1 MIDAVALRSLVAVE
15 RLGSVA
21 AAADSLGYT
30 ASAVSQQVKKLE
42 GQAGVALLE
51 KYGRGVM
58 LTEAG
63 RLLAASARDL
73 LAQMEQIET
82 QLQSTVRRPA
92 GRVRLATFATAAR
105 GVVAPALA
113 RLRDVAPDVAVAQR
127 EAEPWDAV
135 QLVAAGQVD
144 VAVVH
149 NWEPLPLHVPDH
161 VQLRVLGTD
170 VADVLVHRDHRLA
183 GATGVS
189 ALDLADETWVS
200 VAAGSICHQ
209 WLTKMFHDIGRAPR
223 IGHYAQE
230 FASHVA
236 LAAEGL
242 AVALVPRLGRG
253 PLSDDV
259 VALPVH
265 DPVPTRTVS
274 AAWRRTMGA
283 SPAVNAVLEVLH
295 EQAGAAMG
303 PKGVSHP

>member
-73 LAQMEQIET
+73 LARMEQIET
-82 QLQSTVRRPA
+82 QLQSTVRQPV
-92 GRVRLATFATAAR
+92 GRVRLATFSTAAR
-105 GVVAPALA
+105 GVVAPALT
-113 RLRDVAPDVAVAQR
+113 RLGTVAPQVEVTQQ

-144 VAVVH
+144 LAVVH
-149 NWEPLPLHVPDH
+149 NWEPLPLHVPEH
-161 VQLRVLGTD
+161 VQVRPLGTD
-170 VADVLVHRDHRLA
+170 VADVLVHRNHRLA

-189 ALDLADETWVS
+189 ARELADETWVS

-223 IGHYAQE
+223 IGHFAQE
-230 FASHVA
+230 FATHVA

-253 PLSDDV
+253 PLPEEV
-259 VALPVH
+259 VALPVR

-283 SPAVNAVLEVLH
+283 SPAVNAVVEVLSQQARTVLVP
-295 EQAGAAMG
+295 QAGA
-303 PKGVSHP
+303 HR

>member
-21 AAADSLGYT
+21 AAAESLGYT

-105 GVVAPALA
+105 GVVAPALTGLRA
-113 RLRDVAPDVAVAQR
+113 RAPEVEVAQR

-144 VAVVH
+144 LAVVH
-149 NWEPLPLHVPDH
+149 NWEPVPLHVPDH
-161 VQLRVLGTD
+161 VHQRVLGTD
-170 VADVLVHRDHRLA
+170 VADVLVHREHRLA
-183 GATGVS
+183 AADGVS
-189 ALDLADETWVS
+189 AHDLADETWVS

-223 IGHYAQE
+223 VGHYAQE
-230 FASHVA
+230 FATHVA

-253 PLSDDV
+253 PLPDAV

-283 SPAVNAVLEVLH
+283 SPAVNAVL
-295 EQAGAAMG
+295 QALQGQAATVMPAPDRG
-303 PKGVSHP
+303 HP